1 MQMRRSFQENPLVAL
16 RYDIKRVRSLVKSRN
31 PLIRLIYPYTCAG
44 IQMLILHRLVRWN
57 MYTRIPVLQQILYV
71 LLKITTSVFQITWGI
86 MISRGSDI
94 GRGLYIAH
102 HGGIWIGVESM
113 GTNCNV
119 SHGVTIGRT
128 EKETGFPTIGNNVYF
143 GVGCIVIGRIKI
155 GDNVKI
161 GPYAVVRKD
170 VLPNTVVMASP
181 PRSISVKVDDSESE
195 RKESV

>member
-1 MQMRRSFQENPLVAL
+1 MQRNFQENPLVAL
-16 RYDIKRVRSLVKSRN
+16 RYDIKRVRSMVKSRN
-31 PLIRLIYPYTCAG
+31 PLVRLIYPYTCAG
-44 IQMLILHRLVRWN
+44 VQMLILHRLLRWN
-57 MYTRIPVLQQILYV
+57 MYTRIPVLYQILSV

-86 MISRGSDI
+86 MISSHCDI

-102 HGGIWIGVESM
+102 HGGIWIGVKSM

-128 EKETGFPTIGNNVYF
+128 EKESGYPIIGNNVYF
-143 GVGCIVIGRIKI
+143 GTGCMVIGNIKI

-181 PRSISVKVDDSESE
+181 PRSISIKLESSETDRE
-195 RKESV
+195 ESV